1 MGIQS
6 SLFGKLTYINYFWG
20 QDDEDSDNNFDD
32 VEELFRSTQEIVE
45 KKNMKVKFKKKRRS
59 YAIRMSNS
67 KKQPNKYESNDSPI
81 PQGDGMFYDS

>member
-67 KKQPNKYESNDSPI
+67 KKQPSKYESNDSPI
-81 PQGDGMFYDS
+81 PQGDGMFYKS